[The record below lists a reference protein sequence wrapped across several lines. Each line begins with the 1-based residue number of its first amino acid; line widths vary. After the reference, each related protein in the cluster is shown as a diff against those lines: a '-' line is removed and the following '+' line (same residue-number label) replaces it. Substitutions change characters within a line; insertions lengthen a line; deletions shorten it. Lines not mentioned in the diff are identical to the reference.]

1 MSQYFICRESEVESK
16 IKNLKLIGES
26 DDGYV
31 LKYRDTT
38 TEELWSLAWYESE
51 FLEKNIP
58 VLQKLPEPSTADLI
72 KIAMNATNS
81 EEIISAA
88 LLLSARERSRKEEFR
103 ADLLQKLLQVD
114 LSNAS
119 AFEQARVRM
128 IIYESDLLDTTN
140 RREIIGKHFTQIN
153 QDADYY
159 REIAEKAKRVL
170 DEIVNKGG

>member
-26 DDGYV
+26 DDGYI
-31 LKYRDTT
+31 LNYRDTK

-51 FLEKNIP
+51 FLGKDIP
-58 VLQKLPEPSTADLI
+58 VLQKLPEPGTAELI
-72 KIAMNATNS
+72 KIAMNAANN
-81 EEIISAA
+81 EEIIGAS

-103 ADLLQKLLQVD
+103 ADLLQQLLQVD
-114 LSNAS
+114 LSKAS
-119 AFEQARVRM
+119 AFEQARLRM

-153 QDADYY
+153 RDADYY
-159 REIAEKAKRVL
+159 REIAEKAKRIFN
-170 DEIVNKGG
+170 EIKNNDS

>member
-1 MSQYFICRESEVESK
+1 MESK
-16 IKNLKLIGES
+16 IKDLILIGES
-26 DDGYV
+26 DGGYT
-31 LKYRDTT
+31 LNYRDTK
-38 TEELWSLAWYESE
+38 TEELWSLAGYESE
-51 FLEKNIP
+51 FLGKDIP
-58 VLQKLPEPSTADLI
+58 VLQKMPEPSTADLI
-72 KIAMNATNS
+72 TIAMNAANN
-81 EEIISAA
+81 EEIIGAA

-103 ADLLQKLLQVD
+103 ADLLQQLLQVD
-114 LSNAS
+114 LSKAS
-119 AFEQARVRM
+119 TFEQARLRM